1 MPVLSKIAK
10 EKEGKGNKGRTKL
23 HKIRKPYQSTI
34 PWIPKAPGSWRYSIR
49 WIYIGASKDMTPMI
63 VDIGDDPDIEDD
75 TNDDLGPESLAENES
90 NKNRIF
96 S

>member
-1 MPVLSKIAK
+1 
-10 EKEGKGNKGRTKL
+10 
-23 HKIRKPYQSTI
+23 
-34 PWIPKAPGSWRYSIR
+34 
-49 WIYIGASKDMTPMI
+49 MTPMI